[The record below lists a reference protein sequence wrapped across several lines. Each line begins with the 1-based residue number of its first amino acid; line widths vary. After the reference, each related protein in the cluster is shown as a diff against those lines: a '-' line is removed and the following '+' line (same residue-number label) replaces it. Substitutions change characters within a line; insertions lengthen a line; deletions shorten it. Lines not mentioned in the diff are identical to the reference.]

1 MGVVI
6 ARIADLNEVLWEK
19 GFWLAPSGVLPDGF
33 MCDCDQLTIVRIRND
48 G

>member
-19 GFWLAPSGVLPDGF
+19 GFLARALW
-33 MCDCDQLTIVRIRND
+33 RIA
-48 G
+48 GWFYV